1 MDWTSPVSYE
11 ASPLAYPS
19 ARRVDAALSAAGL
32 PHRVRELSQTT
43 RTASDAAAA
52 VGCEVRQIVK
62 SLLFRT
68 RDSGRPVLV
77 LASGQHRVDQDWMER
92 FTGEPLVR
100 ADPEYVRSVT
110 GFAIGGVPPVGLA
123 SPLTPFIDYDLLEP
137 REIWA
142 AAGHPHAVCRLE
154 PAELL
159 AITGGRPVSV
169 VSLERRE
176 EVPWLSF
183 DCFGT
188 LVDWRAGFCA
198 TVQRRTGP
206 LSGGQLDRLFEEYLR
221 QERRIEGMEFRSYHS
236 VMTEALVAAGLA
248 VGVPLSGH
256 DAEAIVGSIPSWPL
270 FPDTKLTLARL
281 RREGRKVAVLSNID
295 RDLLD
300 QTLDHHG
307 IQTDLTVTSEE
318 VRSYKPAL
326 AHWIRMLKVTAT
338 EASRIWHVSGGYEYD
353 IPPASRLGFHT
364 VFVGR
369 YSTPPPGSSAELVVP
384 DLEGLLDRIAS
395 VPSALPGR

>member
-1 MDWTSPVSYE
+1 M
-11 ASPLAYPS
+11 
-19 ARRVDAALSAAGL
+19 DAALSVAGL
-32 PHRVRELSQTT
+32 PHRVRELSQTA

-52 VGCEVRQIVK
+52 IGCEVRQIVK

-77 LASGQHRVDQDWMER
+77 LASGEHRVDQDWMER

-100 ADPEYVRSVT
+100 ADPESVRSIT

-123 SPLTPFIDYDLLEP
+123 SSLIPFIDYDLLES

-142 AAGHPHAVCRLE
+142 AAGHPRAVCRLE
-154 PAELL
+154 PSELL
-159 AITGGRPVSV
+159 ALTGGRPVSV
-169 VSLERRE
+169 VPLEQRE

-188 LVDWRAGFCA
+188 LVDWRAGFCD
-198 TVQRRTGP
+198 TIQRRTGP
-206 LSGGQLDRLFEEYLR
+206 LSRGQLDRLFEEYLR
-221 QERRIEGMEFRSYHS
+221 QERRIEGTEFRPYRS
-236 VMTEALVAAGLA
+236 VMSEALIAAGLA

-256 DAEAIVGSIPSWPL
+256 DAEATVGSIPAWPL
-270 FPDTKLTLARL
+270 FPDTRVALARL
-281 RREGRKVAVLSNID
+281 RRAGRKVAVLSNID

-300 QTLDHHG
+300 QTLENQG
-307 IQTDLTVTSEE
+307 IEADLTVTSEE

-338 EASRIWHVSGGYEYD
+338 EPSRTWHVSAGYEYD
-353 IPPASRLGFHT
+353 IPPASRLGFRT

-369 YSTPPPGSSAELVVP
+369 YSPPPSGASAEVVVP

-395 VPSALPGR
+395 VPSPSLGR